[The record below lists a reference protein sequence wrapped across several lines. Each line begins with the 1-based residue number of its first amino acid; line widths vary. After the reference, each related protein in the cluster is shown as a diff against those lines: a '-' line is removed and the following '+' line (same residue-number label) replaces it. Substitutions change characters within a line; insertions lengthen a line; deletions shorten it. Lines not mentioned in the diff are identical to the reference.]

1 MTHLTPTSRK
11 PTRRAIFAITSLT
24 MIAALAVVAGCRP
37 NVPLIPG
44 IRSDVRP
51 LSTMQPVGAVITPA
65 RGETPLAET
74 AYSST

>member
-1 MTHLTPTSRK
+1 MTRMTPTNCK
-11 PTRRAIFAITSLT
+11 PTRRTLFAITSLT
-24 MIAALAVVAGCRP
+24 TIAVLVVIAGCRP

-65 RGETPLAET
+65 HRETPLAET